1 MSKTITVQFKKL
13 EKIFDLLKKSHEC
26 AGTLIVKK
34 DNVVGY
40 TISKGSSDSVRTP
53 LSKWNWHSHPLFL
66 YAREN
71 VCWGWPSGEDLRE
84 VILFAL
90 GGNSAHFVFSLE
102 GVYVLKVTPCFRKWL
117 VENVK
122 DPWDRGLFIAVLEM
136 VFKSTHNLRTNS
148 YNKIYNI
155 TPADWINMVHR
166 LRIKFFFQKTPSTTK
181 DPCGKITCRNITTH
195 DSGARGKEVMSIENY
210 AQVYEGNS
218 LTVYKIG
225 VGGALMDTKKMSIGN
240 VLKRLEVLGRDLEEA
255 CPNAKMYKIDFILN
269 SGLPSNFLKM
279 KYESRIKLYRSIETT
294 GVYPPKRSVRI
305 SY

>member
-1 MSKTITVQFKKL
+1 
-13 EKIFDLLKKSHEC
+13 
-26 AGTLIVKK
+26 
-34 DNVVGY
+34 
-40 TISKGSSDSVRTP
+40 
-53 LSKWNWHSHPLFL
+53 
-66 YAREN
+66 
-71 VCWGWPSGEDLRE
+71 
-84 VILFAL
+84 
-90 GGNSAHFVFSLE
+90 
-102 GVYVLKVTPCFRKWL
+102 
-117 VENVK
+117 
-122 DPWDRGLFIAVLEM
+122 M